1 MNILETE
8 AITKSYKKKKVVNNV
23 NLHVKQGEIYGFVG
37 PNGAGKSTI
46 LKMLLNLESPDSGS
60 VKIFGKEVN
69 NCTYKLLC
77 DVGSIIEYPYFY
89 TKLTGRENLELHCR
103 YLKIPIRNQV
113 NDMLDLLNLSEAAD
127 RIVDTYSVGMKQ
139 RLAIARA
146 IIQNPDY

>member
-46 LKMLLNLESPDSGS
+46 LKMLLNLVSPDSGS

-69 NCTYKLLC
+69 NHTYKLLC
-77 DVGSIIEYPYFY
+77 DVGSIIE
-89 TKLTGRENLELHCR
+89 
-103 YLKIPIRNQV
+103 
-113 NDMLDLLNLSEAAD
+113 LSLIHISEPT
-127 RIVDTYSVGMKQ
+127 RRS
-139 RLAIARA
+139 
-146 IIQNPDY
+146 